1 MPERASVPTVL
12 RPGMRFF
19 SLLSALALACGS
31 SASKPA
37 APAAPPPAAAPVAEA
52 EPVKPA
58 AEPAA
63 EPALPP
69 IPEAPPPAPPGAP
82 RPHVV
87 KALAYM
93 PADTQVVIGVDVP
106 RVAGTPLG
114 AKLREAF
121 VGADVPPACRT
132 LSAAQWGNLVIGTN
146 GAQKF
151 VVVVDGKLPERAALA
166 CVEAGV
172 KAKGAK
178 LQNKT
183 IRGRKV
189 YYITGSADDNGWVA
203 WLKDA
208 VIMASSEA
216 ALVDALD
223 TKTDKLSGDLA
234 ALTAQADHG
243 RMVWAAGVVSPAS
256 LTAFGAPA
264 GAVPGPIALRAGV
277 DLAADTDIDVVLGS
291 STAAGAAA
299 IADGLRTLIA
309 PMRSAPSTAPL
320 LTGLR
325 LGVHGSDVH
334 VTARLDADITRK
346 LIDAVNVK

>member
-1 MPERASVPTVL
+1 
-12 RPGMRFF
+12 MRFVP
-19 SLLSALALACGS
+19 LLSALALACGS

-37 APAAPPPAAAPVAEA
+37 APAPPPPVPVPVAQV
-52 EPVKPA
+52 EP
-58 AEPAA
+58 AEPAKPA
-63 EPALPP
+63 PEPELPP

-82 RPHVV
+82 RPYVV
-87 KALAYM
+87 KALAYL
-93 PADTQVVIGVDVP
+93 PADTQLVIGVDVP
-106 RVAGTPLG
+106 RVASTPLG

-121 VGADVPPACRT
+121 VGADVPAACRT
-132 LSAAQWGNLVIGTN
+132 LSAAQWGNLVISTN

-151 VVVVDGKLPERAALA
+151 VVVVDGKLPERATLA

-172 KAKGAK
+172 KTKGAK
-178 LQNKT
+178 LQSKA

-189 YYITGSADDNGWVA
+189 YYITGSSDDNGWVA

-223 TKTDKLSGDLA
+223 AKSAKLGGDLA

-291 STAAGAAA
+291 STPAGAAA
-299 IADGLRTLIA
+299 VADGLRTLIA
-309 PMRSAPSTAPL
+309 PMRSAPGTAPL